1 MDIIKNILFFMLG
14 LAFLYFGGEGLVK
27 GSSRLARSRGIN
39 PIVIGLTIVAFGT
52 SAPEFMV
59 SIVAALRGSSD
70 LVIGNIVGS
79 NIANIGLILAI
90 SALISPLMIQM
101 TLLKIEVPIMI
112 ILSIILY
119 VLAFNLTIGLF
130 EGMLILLC
138 LTAFV
143 IYSSIS
149 AFKESR
155 IVASEYQEFLGKDNS
170 FLKNSL
176 FIVLGITALII
187 GARLVVN
194 SSMFMA
200 REVGISELVI
210 GITAVAVGTS
220 LPELSTSIVAAYR
233 KEHDIVVGNIIGSNI
248 FNIGILGFVSIIHPI
263 DVNSSVLKYELPVMI
278 LFALSAIPIM
288 KTGSKVSRL
297 EGILLLLFY
306 SLFVIFLF
314 RNT

>member
-1 MDIIKNILFFMLG
+1 MLG

>member
-1 MDIIKNILFFMLG
+1 MDIIKNILFLMLG
-14 LAFLYFGGEGLVK
+14 IAFLYFGGEGLVK

-52 SAPEFMV
+52 SAPEFVV
-59 SIVAALRGSSD
+59 SIIAALRGSSD

-101 TLLKIEVPIMI
+101 RLLKIEVPIMI

-119 VLAFNLTIGLF
+119 LLAFNLTIGLF
-130 EGMLILLC
+130 EGILIFLC
-138 LTAFV
+138 LSTFV
-143 IYSSIS
+143 IYSSIN
-149 AFKESR
+149 ALKESI
-155 IVASEYQEFLGKDNS
+155 IVASEYQEFLGTDNS
-170 FLKNSL
+170 FLKNAL
-176 FIVLGITALII
+176 FILSGLAALVI

-194 SSMFMA
+194 SSIFIA
-200 REVGISELVI
+200 NEIGISELVI
-210 GITAVAVGTS
+210 GVTIVAIGTS

-263 DVNSSVLKYELPVMI
+263 NVNSGVLKYELPVMI

-288 KTGSKVSRL
+288 KTGFKVSRL
-297 EGILLLLFY
+297 EGIFLLLFY

-314 RNT
+314 

>member
-1 MDIIKNILFFMLG
+1 MIIDIIKNILFLILG
-14 LAFLYFGGEGLVK
+14 IAFLYFGGEGLVK
-27 GSSRLARSRGIN
+27 GSSRLARSFSIN

-52 SAPEFMV
+52 SAPEFVV
-59 SIVAALRGSSD
+59 SIIAALRGSSD

-79 NIANIGLILAI
+79 NISNIGLILAI

-101 TLLKIEVPIMI
+101 RLLKIEVPIMI

-119 VLAFNLTIGLF
+119 PLAFNLTIGLF
-130 EGMLILLC
+130 EGILIFLC

-143 IYSSIS
+143 IYSSIN
-149 AFKESR
+149 ALKEST
-155 IVASEYQEFLGKDNS
+155 IVASEYREFLGTENS
-170 FLKNSL
+170 SLKNSL
-176 FIVLGITALII
+176 LILFGLAALII

-194 SSMFMA
+194 SSIFMA
-200 REVGISELVI
+200 TAIGISELVI
-210 GITAVAVGTS
+210 GMTIVAIGTS

-233 KEHDIVVGNIIGSNI
+233 KEHDIVVGNIVGSNI

-263 DVNSSVLKYELPVMI
+263 DVNSGVLKYELPVMI
-278 LFALSAIPIM
+278 LFALSVIPIM

-297 EGILLLLFY
+297 EGIFLLLFY

-314 RNT
+314 

>member
-1 MDIIKNILFFMLG
+1 MLG

-101 TLLKIEVPIMI
+101 RLLKIEVPIMI

-130 EGMLILLC
+130 EGMLIFLC

-176 FIVLGITALII
+176 FIVLGLTALII

-278 LFALSAIPIM
+278 LLALSAIPIM